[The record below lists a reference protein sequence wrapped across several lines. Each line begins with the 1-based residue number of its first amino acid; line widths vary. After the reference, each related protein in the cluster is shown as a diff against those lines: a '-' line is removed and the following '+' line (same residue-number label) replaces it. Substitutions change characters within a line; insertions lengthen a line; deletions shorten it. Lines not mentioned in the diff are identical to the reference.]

1 MSEQEHT
8 GLRERKKAE
17 RKRRMLE
24 AAGALFHE
32 RGLDGTTMSAVA
44 GRAGVG
50 VGTLYNYYPSKDT
63 LFIAVLKQS
72 LLSMTGTES
81 GAVASADRDP
91 VEILLGAVK
100 GFLTLLKVHDRSL
113 WLEFAASI
121 YTSGRK
127 LDEPVFELDW
137 MLVAELTNR
146 LILLKERGVL
156 DPNLD
161 PEHGAMLLF
170 ACILMQFQMFVLSRD
185 VDPNDLE
192 DMLRRD
198 FARMLRGFY
207 PAEEGE

>member
-1 MSEQEHT
+1 MSGKQHA
-8 GLRERKKAE
+8 GLRERKKEE

-24 AAGALFHE
+24 AAGTLFHE

-44 GRAGVG
+44 ERAGVG

-72 LLSMTGTES
+72 LLTMTGTES
-81 GAVASADRDP
+81 GAVTSAEADP
-91 VEILLGAVK
+91 VEILLGAAK

-137 MLVAELTNR
+137 MLVAELEKR
-146 LILLKERGVL
+146 LVLLKERGVV

-161 PEHGAMLLF
+161 TEHGAMVLF
-170 ACILMQFQMFVLSRD
+170 GCILMQFQMFVLSRD
-185 VDPNDLE
+185 IDANDLE
-192 DMLRRD
+192 DMLRKD
-198 FARMLRGFY
+198 FALLLRGFY
-207 PAEEGE
+207 PVERGE